1 MKLHRVC
8 FLLFSIIMVA
18 AFVAGIVVS
27 IDNSKGA
34 GDLVAFDDDWRAPD
48 GRRLKLAEL
57 PRMDEGDSLVLTR
70 ISPDSAAAGDI
81 WSLVSHNI
89 YFRVFIGGNLVYKFY
104 PKENITGNGYGD
116 YVHRIAVRPAGS
128 MVTLVCE
135 PVYPGESSAFFRESY
150 VGLAEDFNTHLFRE
164 YGIGFALSL
173 LTIIIGLLI
182 LILYF
187 TSINIA
193 TSMYSMPALGVTVL
207 LLGLWTAVPSLIPQ
221 LILKDQIIMRIFD
234 YGCLAF
240 LGYPLVTFVNSVTE
254 RRRRIYEWMS
264 LAVTT
269 VCAVALVSLRVFAGL
284 DMHKTNILNV
294 ISCAFSLG
302 IVVVIIID
310 DIIDNHRHTHRY
322 INRAL
327 HAGAMFFV
335 IGAGIDIGL
344 YVVFHRSIV
353 NKAILTQTGFL
364 IFILLMVIQGQR
376 RMMKEHRMV
385 NHQRFVNRALQYSYS
400 AESAEVVLNQML
412 EYLCQETDADRAYI
426 FEERRPGV
434 FENTYE
440 YCREGVKPQID
451 NLKNVPY
458 AGVFESWY
466 DEFKKNGYVA
476 IPNLEV
482 YKKVNERMYNVL
494 KPQDIR
500 TLITCPL
507 ERENGYIGFFGL
519 DNPPRNQMKGIV
531 PIIRLLEFFFVMI
544 MKQRDNQEQ
553 LVRYSYVDH
562 LTGVRN
568 RRSLDEMH
576 EKVQTDNIEY
586 GMMMCDINGL
596 KKMNDEEG
604 HKAGDAMI
612 RDVADCL
619 KNVYGDRRV
628 FRMGGDEFLV
638 VREGG
643 SKELFEQSA
652 YEVRQIILSK
662 GHSVAMGIAFSDEKD
677 SFNAM
682 IRLVD
687 ERMYADKKRY
697 YADSGEDRRI
707 TD

>member
-1 MKLHRVC
+1 MKLHKIC
-8 FLLFSIIMVA
+8 FLLFSVVMVA
-18 AFVAGIVVS
+18 AFAAGIVSS
-27 IDNSKGA
+27 IGNNYNARKLSS
-34 GDLVAFDDDWRAPD
+34 FDDDWRAPD
-48 GRRLKLAEL
+48 GRRLNLNEL
-57 PRMDEGDSLVLTR
+57 PRMDEGDSLELTK
-70 ISPDSAAAGDI
+70 ISPDTAAAGDV

-89 YFRVFIGGNLVYKFY
+89 YFRVLVDGKLVYKFY
-104 PKENITGNGYGD
+104 PEKNITGNGYGD
-116 YVHRIAVRPAGS
+116 CIHRITVRPAGS
-128 MVTLVCE
+128 MVTLICE
-135 PVYPGESSAFFRESY
+135 PVFPGEPSAFFRESY
-150 VGLAEDFNTHLFRE
+150 VGHAEDFNTHIFGK
-164 YGIGFALSL
+164 YGLSFALSL
-173 LTIIIGLLI
+173 LTVIIGLLI

-187 TSINIA
+187 TSMNIA
-193 TSMYSMPALGVTVL
+193 DSMYSMPALGVSVL
-207 LLGLWTAVPSLIPQ
+207 LIGLWTSVPTLIPQ
-221 LILKDQIIMRIFD
+221 LFLDDQVIMRVFD
-234 YGCLAF
+234 YGCLTF

-254 RRRRIYEWMS
+254 MRRRIYEWLS
-264 LAVTT
+264 LAVTS
-269 VCAVALVSLRVFAGL
+269 VCAVALVSLRLFAGL

-310 DIIDNHRHTHRY
+310 DIIDNRRRAHRY
-322 INRAL
+322 VNRAM
-327 HAGAMFFV
+327 HVGAMLFV
-335 IGAGIDIGL
+335 IGAGIDIGM

-364 IFILLMVIQGQR
+364 IFILLMVMQGQR

-458 AGVFESWY
+458 EGVVDSWY
-466 DEFKKNGYVA
+466 NEFKKNGYVA
-476 IPNLEV
+476 ISNLEM
-482 YKKVNERMYNVL
+482 YKKVNERMYRVL
-494 KPQDIR
+494 KPQEIR

-507 ERENGYIGFFGL
+507 EKESGYIGFFGL

-568 RRSLDEMH
+568 RRSLDDMR
-576 EKVQTDNIEY
+576 EKVRTDEMKY

-612 RDVADCL
+612 REVADCL
-619 KNVYGDRRV
+619 KGIYGDRRV

-643 SKELFEQSA
+643 NKEQFEKSA
-652 YEVRQIILSK
+652 FEVRQIILSK
-662 GHSVAMGIAFSDEKD
+662 GYSVAMGIAYSDEKD
-677 SFNAM
+677 DFDSM

-697 YADSGEDRRI
+697 YEDSGEDRRLV
-707 TD
+707 